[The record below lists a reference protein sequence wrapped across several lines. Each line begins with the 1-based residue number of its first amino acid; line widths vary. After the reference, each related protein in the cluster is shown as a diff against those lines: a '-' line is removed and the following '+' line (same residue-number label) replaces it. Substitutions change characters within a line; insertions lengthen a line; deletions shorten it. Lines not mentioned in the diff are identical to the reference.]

1 MATETLAIQDEG
13 VARAWLSKCQANE
26 KELYELTQQVGALLE
41 YVGQA
46 SEGDIVDKFIEFGTA
61 VKKEAG
67 LLFDAV
73 SKVSQG
79 VSQLI
84 DVYKTAR
91 DGILGGLAKLAG
103 IG

>member
-1 MATETLAIQDEG
+1 MATGTLAIQDES
-13 VARAWLSKCQANE
+13 VAREWVAKCNANE
-26 KELYELTQQVGALLE
+26 KELHELIEQVGALLE
-41 YVGQA
+41 YVGQH

-67 LLFDAV
+67 MLFEAV

-79 VSQLI
+79 VSSLI
-84 DVYKTAR
+84 DVYKSAR

>member
-1 MATETLAIQDEG
+1 MATGTLAIQDES
-13 VARAWLSKCQANE
+13 VARDWVNKCNANE
-26 KELYELTQQVGALLE
+26 KELRELIQQIGALLE
-41 YVGQA
+41 YVGEH
-46 SEGDIVDKFIEFGTA
+46 SEGDIVDRFITFGTA

-79 VSQLI
+79 VSSLI
-84 DVYKTAR
+84 DVYKTAKE
-91 DGILGGLAKLAG
+91 GILGGLAKIAG